1 MAPTQDTFVHRWFE
15 RVWNKGDVRAIDD
28 MMSAD
33 ALMHGLGEAGAD
45 VRGPDGFKPFQA
57 KLRGAFPD
65 IQVSIDETVEQGD
78 LIASRWTANMTHLGD
93 DLGVPATGR
102 RVTVT
107 GMSMARL
114 RDGIM
119 VEGWNNWDTMSL
131 MQQISG
137 DDGAPPVRLVD

>member
-1 MAPTQDTFVHRWFE
+1 MAPRDTFVHRWFE
-15 RVWNKGDVRAIDD
+15 AVWNRGDTAAIDD
-28 MMSAD
+28 MMAAD

-65 IQVSIDETVEQGD
+65 IHVTIDETVEQGD
-78 LIASRWTANMTHLGD
+78 LIATRWTANMTHLGD

-131 MQQISG
+131 MQQIS
-137 DDGAPPVRLVD
+137 DGPVAAVTLVDT